1 MDQIAFC
8 FFFLQLMKLCC
19 FLLFLTVNT
28 QNNWQ
33 KWQWPHIIAVNS
45 SVPLKP
51 YPKNNWQKWPIVS
64 YACMFLFFSALSAL
78 DLVSLCVE
86 LVGITLAM
94 NFSSSIKYWSER
106 SKTHKLPLLLCPL
119 PLPGKESHSSPICFQ
134 WMLNRSME
142 EKSTPTTSC
151 CCCFCSSIMFSPI
164 TAEIPS
170 FSLK

>member
-1 MDQIAFC
+1 
-8 FFFLQLMKLCC
+8 
-19 FLLFLTVNT
+19 
-28 QNNWQ
+28 
-33 KWQWPHIIAVNS
+33 
-45 SVPLKP
+45 
-51 YPKNNWQKWPIVS
+51 
-64 YACMFLFFSALSAL
+64 MFLFFSALSAL

-170 FSLK
+170 FSLKWKLWFHCFVLNCALPSRAVEAKGDDKFQMAENELEIKEGNSSFCSLRQDLKAIPGTRCSSVSFQQ